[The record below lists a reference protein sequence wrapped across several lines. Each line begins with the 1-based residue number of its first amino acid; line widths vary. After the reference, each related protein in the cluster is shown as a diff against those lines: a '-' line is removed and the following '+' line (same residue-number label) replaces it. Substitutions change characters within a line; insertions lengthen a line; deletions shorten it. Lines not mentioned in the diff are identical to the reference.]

1 MDYSNSTFLFLLVSN
16 LQFSTQLE
24 YSPFSTIFYYT
35 LLYSTLLYSTL
46 PMLTFEP
53 LVEISNLKN
62 VNCLKFYKDS
72 KNLLYSILFFY
83 TLLYS
88 TLLFSSLLL
97 LTFETLVGFSN
108 FKKVSCL
115 KFYQYSEVIS
125 LAGFGCHLENCWN
138 VYIHSTLLYSTFL
151 TFEYWLDFQ
160 TSKRYFFKF
169 YQGSK
174 NFNLTVSI
182 LWTPPFY
189 LNWYLLNL
197 NWLFS
202 MTRGQL

>member
-1 MDYSNSTFLFLLVSN
+1 M
-16 LQFSTQLE
+16 TQLYLSLLNFTILYHILL
-24 YSPFSTIFYYT
+24 YST

-53 LVEISNLKN
+53 LVEISSLKN

-97 LTFETLVGFSN
+97 LTFETLVRFSN

-115 KFYQYSEVIS
+115 KFYQDSKFIS
-125 LAGFGCHLENCWN
+125 LTGFACHLEKCWN
-138 VYIHSTLLYSTFL
+138 VHIHSTLLYSTFL
-151 TFEYWLDFQ
+151 TFECWLDFQ
-160 TSKRYFFKF
+160 ISKKVNCLEF

-174 NFNLTVSI
+174 NFNLTGPVCLI
-182 LWTPPFY
+182 VKQFVFFGHLHFI
-189 LNWYLLNL
+189 
-197 NWLFS
+197 
-202 MTRGQL
+202 

>member
-1 MDYSNSTFLFLLVSN
+1 
-16 LQFSTQLE
+16 
-24 YSPFSTIFYYT
+24 
-35 LLYSTLLYSTL
+35 
-46 PMLTFEP
+46 MLTFEP

-72 KNLLYSILFFY
+72 KNLLYSILFCY

-88 TLLFSSLLL
+88 TLLFSSLTL
-97 LTFETLVGFSN
+97 LTVETLVGFSI
-108 FKKVSCL
+108 FIKVSYL

-160 TSKRYFFKF
+160 TSKKVNCLKL

-174 NFNLTVSI
+174 KFNLTGPVCLI
-182 LWTPPFY
+182 VKQFAFFGHLHFI
-189 LNWYLLNL
+189 
-197 NWLFS
+197 
-202 MTRGQL
+202 